1 MNLKKYDG
9 AGNELRPGDVC
20 VRQSNGKLEYVVYKK
35 AVWGGN
41 KSKGE
46 FGRFITKTGETS
58 IKFSNVLSA
67 VRPKVLEIIRKYYED
82 K

>member
-20 VRQSNGKLEYVVYKK
+20 VRQSKGTLEYVVYKK

-46 FGRFITKTGETS
+46 FGRFITKNGETS

-67 VRPKVLEIIRKYYED
+67 VRPKVLEIIRKYYEE